1 MAILLIIAMFLPY
14 DWPMRIMIADPRAT
28 ILCGREMPLGIGNIA
43 AFLHSRMP
51 GIEISLHTDPHET
64 ADEIERRPPDI
75 FMTSHFSWNRNLS
88 LLMMRLAKKA
98 RASTVCVMG
107 GPNISAD
114 IPRREAFLKQNPQ
127 IDFHVLGF
135 YGEFPSLR
143 LVEALARHGLS
154 PEAVKR
160 DPESI
165 ESSMYL
171 HNGAYTLT
179 EKITKLESLDELPS
193 PYAAGFMDK
202 FFTQRLVPR
211 IQGTRGCP
219 FSCSFCRLGVQS
231 YNRVVQLSVERFAKD
246 LDLVTE
252 RMEAFGYED
261 GLLRIADDNFG
272 MPPLDR
278 EKALLIRKKHDS
290 TGFPTMITT
299 DTSKFVD
306 DKAFGT
312 LGIIKDLLYV
322 SNTSQSLN
330 EETLKAIKR
339 PNKGF
344 AVFEATSRRLREA
357 GFNTKTEVI
366 SGLPLESR
374 QSFLAGLEALDR
386 MGFSD
391 VPIYQLT
398 ITSGAVMDEPDTVAR
413 YAMRVKHRRFYGTSV
428 TLRGETV
435 EELDQVVVENSTMSE
450 DDYHFLRMIGMLTR
464 LLASMG
470 AREVLDLARERW
482 GVSGVGLAEGLA
494 SRAATARRG
503 DSPVLD
509 LLLDFAR
516 DAKLELIE
524 NRTQADRSD
533 LPQNLVHHYM
543 AMILSKTYGHFCDLL
558 TSILQER
565 AGLRNQELAL
575 AELLF
580 EHVKTTDIR
589 TLISREG
596 PAGTN
601 LDRPRVMGLDA
612 SALATYHN
620 RERPVRPENLPRR
633 WFSISQETREAMA
646 SFLAHARRGDEERT
660 WGYIL
665 THNRLF
671 KLQGE
676 PGPAS
681 ICA

>member
-1 MAILLIIAMFLPY
+1 
-14 DWPMRIMIADPRAT
+14 MRIMIADPRAT

-43 AFLHSRMP
+43 AFLHSRIP
-51 GIEISLHTDPHET
+51 GLEISLHTDPHET

-75 FMTSHFSWNRNLS
+75 FMASHFSWNRNLS

-98 RASTVCVMG
+98 RSSTVCVMG

-114 IPRREAFLKQNPQ
+114 APRREAFLRNHPQ
-127 IDFHVLGF
+127 VDFHVMGF
-135 YGEFPSLR
+135 YGEYPALR
-143 LVEALARHGLS
+143 LVESLARHGLDPS
-154 PEAVKR
+154 AVKR
-160 DPESI
+160 DPDSI
-165 ESSMYL
+165 ESAMYL

-179 EKITKLESLDELPS
+179 EQLTKLETLDELPS

-202 FFTQRLVPR
+202 FFTQKLVPR

-231 YNRVVQLSVERFAKD
+231 YNRVVQLSVERFEKD
-246 LDLVTE
+246 LHLITE
-252 RMEAFGYED
+252 RMIEHGYED

-278 EKALLIRKKHDS
+278 DKAQLIRRKHDS

-306 DKAFGT
+306 DKAFAT

-330 EETLKAIKR
+330 VETLKAIKR

-344 AVFEATSRRLREA
+344 AVFEATSQRLREA

-391 VPIYQLT
+391 VPVYQLT
-398 ITSGAVMDEPDTVAR
+398 ITSGAVMDEPDYIAK
-413 YAMRVKHRRFYGTSV
+413 YAMRIKHRRFYGTSV

-464 LLASMG
+464 VLASMN
-470 AREVLDLARERW
+470 AREVFDLVRERW

-494 SRAATARRG
+494 SRASNAKRG
-503 DSPVLD
+503 DSPALD

-516 DAKLELIE
+516 DARLELIE
-524 NRTQADRSD
+524 NRTESDRSD

-543 AMILSKTYGHFCDLL
+543 AMLLTKTFGDFCDLL
-558 TSILQER
+558 LAVLLERADLPKQER
-565 AGLRNQELAL
+565 AL

-580 EHVKTTDIR
+580 DHIKATDIR
-589 TLISREG
+589 TLISRDG
-596 PAGTN
+596 PVDSVLNA
-601 LDRPRVMGLDA
+601 PRCLGLDT
-612 SALATYHN
+612 SALAPYSNKTH
-620 RERPVRPENLPRR
+620 PVRPENLPRQ
-633 WFSISQETREAMA
+633 WYSLGSDAREALA
-646 SFLAHARRGDEERT
+646 SFLAHARRSDEERT

-671 KLQGE
+671 KFQPE
-676 PGPAS
+676 PGPARV
-681 ICA
+681 CA